1 MRKFLKLVDKSE
13 RMKDGDF
20 VNIEFT
26 GRVKDTD
33 EVFDTTSEEMSKL
46 AGIYNEKTNYG
57 PVPIIVGARQLIPG
71 LEDAIKEMNLGEKK
85 KIELTPD
92 RAFGERNSELV
103 KLLPMS
109 VFKDNR
115 VEPSPD
121 RMVNLN
127 GLQGRILS
135 VDGGRV
141 KVDFNH
147 PLASKTIEYEVE
159 IKEEIKETDK
169 KIKSTV
175 RYFTGIKY
183 EDSNVIM
190 NDNETTITISKSDL
204 PRQLKQSIADTIM
217 KWVDGISK
225 VNFLD
230 TFEKK
235 N

>member
-1 MRKFLKLVDKSE
+1 MRNFLNLPHKSE
-13 RMKDGDF
+13 RMKEGDF
-20 VNIEFT
+20 VSIEFT

-33 EVFDTTSEEMSKL
+33 EVFDTTSEEMAKL

-57 PVPIIVGARQLIPG
+57 PIPIIIGARQLIPG
-71 LEDAIKEMNLGEKK
+71 LEDAVKEMNVGEKK
-85 KIELTPD
+85 KVGMTPEK
-92 RAFGERNSELV
+92 AFGEKNPELV

-115 VEPSPD
+115 MEPSHG
-121 RMVNLN
+121 RMVNFN

-147 PLASKTIEYEVE
+147 PLASKRIEYEVE
-159 IKEEIKETDK
+159 IKEEIKENGQK
-169 KIKSTV
+169 VRSVV

-183 EDSNVIM
+183 EDS
-190 NDNETTITISKSDL
+190 ETVVNGSECSVAVSKFDI
-204 PRQLKQSIADTIM
+204 PKQVKQHIADTIM
-217 KWVDGISK
+217 KWVDGVSK
-225 VNFLD
+225 VNFID